1 MKKLKNILLFT
12 LIALLGAAG
21 TSYSQGQGDFLDFSD
36 ASLEVKNRIEL
47 YPNPATEYINVEI
60 KESDLIST
68 YIILHNIIGNSIVIH
83 PEKISE
89 NKYRIDVK
97 ELPAGYYLLSVK
109 DPATKFNRTYKFLKR

>member
-1 MKKLKNILLFT
+1 MKKLQNILLLT
-12 LIALLGAAG
+12 LVALLVAVG
-21 TSYSQGQGDFLDFSD
+21 TSYSQGQGDFLDFGD

-60 KESDLIST
+60 KESDLKST